1 MFYQLFL
8 YSVYY
13 NVMAV
18 VFKWGGGG
26 GGERVGSVSLAS
38 IQVGP
43 LKISHTRKNTSAS
56 EKTARSFP
64 EKSSGSL
71 PPLRRLHT
79 CLV

>member
-1 MFYQLFL
+1 MFYQLLL

-26 GGERVGSVSLAS
+26 GGERVGSVSLVS

-56 EKTARSFP
+56 E
-64 EKSSGSL
+64 
-71 PPLRRLHT
+71 RRQGHFQRRVPVPCHPFEGHT
-79 CLV
+79 PV

>member
-1 MFYQLFL
+1 MFSQLFL

-26 GGERVGSVSLAS
+26 GERVGSGSLAS
-38 IQVGP
+38 IRVGS

-56 EKTARSFP
+56 E
-64 EKSSGSL
+64 
-71 PPLRRLHT
+71 RRPGRFQRRVPVPCHPFEGYT
-79 CLV
+79 SV